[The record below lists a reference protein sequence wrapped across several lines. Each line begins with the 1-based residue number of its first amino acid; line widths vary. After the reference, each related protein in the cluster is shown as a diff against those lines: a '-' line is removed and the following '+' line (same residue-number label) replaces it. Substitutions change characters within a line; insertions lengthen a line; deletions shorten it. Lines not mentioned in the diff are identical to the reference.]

1 MFRSFS
7 AVRSL
12 AGDVDDLERFHHLF
26 LPGGWRSVQSKEYIF
41 LSLFQTAATA
51 PPLCAFLLYSKGRI
65 PDTDLGSSNSTLGL
79 KRL

>member
-1 MFRSFS
+1 MFRSLS

-26 LPGGWRSVQSKEYIF
+26 LPGGRRSVQSKEYIF

-51 PPLCAFLLYSKGRI
+51 PPPLSAPSCYTVKVESQIQIWDPLIQHS
-65 PDTDLGSSNSTLGL
+65 D
-79 KRL
+79 